1 MNKKHAVIILL
12 ILTGCAKTAD
22 VGIEKDTN
30 DSSNPLLEKQTTSP
44 FILKAAQGYVNTN
57 NYSTPHTYLVDT
69 YRDEVYV
76 DTYHEPSGL
85 TPEEIIENADKQEA
99 VESVHPIF
107 EIDALTVE
115 EDSFSLEYD
124 AELVEFTALS
134 DSYYEDQEGIRYIL
148 ESHAGIDQY
157 IESLFE

>member
-22 VGIEKDTN
+22 MDVEKTTN
-30 DSSNPLLEKQTTSP
+30 DSSTPLLEKQTTSP

-115 EDSFSLEYD
+115 KDSFSLEYD